1 MENKQQKII
10 QMFDAIAPSYDLA
23 NRVISLGIDVK
34 WRKEACVKA
43 LELLPN
49 KELVIADVACGTGDM
64 IIHWEEAIAAENK
77 AHAKPTT
84 KESENPRAQVKRQ
97 ARFVGIDPS
106 SGMLEVAKEK
116 LAPLLDS
123 QNAKLIQ
130 AQAQDLSALESSSID
145 IVSIAYGLRNVM
157 EVDRALEEFHRV
169 LKERGIL
176 VILEFTK
183 KSKEGILDKL
193 AGFYTK
199 IILPLLGGLISKNY
213 AAYAYLP
220 DSIDVF
226 LSAEILTSKLRQRG
240 FCVNVSKGYSAN
252 ISTLIIATKEING

>member
-34 WRKEACVKA
+34 WRKEACAKA

-49 KELVIADVACGTGDM
+49 QELVIADVACGTGDM
-64 IIHWEEAIAAENK
+64 ILHWQEAIKAENK
-77 AHAKPTT
+77 AHGART
-84 KESENPRAQVKRQ
+84 KEGGNPSAGLKRQ
-97 ARFVGIDPS
+97 AEFVGIDPS

-116 LAPLLDS
+116 LAPLLDA
-123 QNAKLIQ
+123 QNARLMR

-183 KSKEGILDKL
+183 KSKEGLLDKL
-193 AGFYTK
+193 VGFYTK
-199 IILPLLGGLISKNY
+199 RILPLLGGLISRNY
-213 AAYAYLP
+213 EAYAYLP

-240 FCVNVSKGYSAN
+240 FCINVAKGYSAN
-252 ISTLIIATKEING
+252 ISTLIIATKGNK